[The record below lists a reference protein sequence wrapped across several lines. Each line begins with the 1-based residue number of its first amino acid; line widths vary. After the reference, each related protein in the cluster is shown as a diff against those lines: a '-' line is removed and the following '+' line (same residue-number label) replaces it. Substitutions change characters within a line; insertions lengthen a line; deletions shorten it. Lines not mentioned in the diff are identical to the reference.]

1 MKALV
6 NLIVVAAA
14 GFLGYAFEPNLR
26 LELTGISH
34 VPAPPKAKAGNPEE
48 QILSKVNIGAY
59 SPEQYPKEVTLKK
72 PAQVS
77 APGSEAKM
85 TLEAGTKVTLVKL
98 DTGALVI
105 SPIGIPNVT
114 GTVEIHHTDFRE
126 QLLAVVPAPA
136 TTATTEKPK
145 PMDAMAKN
153 EPAEAAEPAAPA
165 EPAKPADA
173 MAKAEP
179 ADTTAPGDP
188 AMKEPTEGA
197 NPALAPEKPAEP
209 APAAPT
215 EFAALAQDEIVK
227 IMQESIKSGQVKS
240 FKLEDVSE
248 WTSAEPEELNGVKYN
263 IGMVTYT
270 GTTFMGK
277 SQLKG
282 KAFISG
288 GKVTNWINPK
298 SGTDLK

>member
-6 NLIVVAAA
+6 NLLIVAAA

-34 VPAPPKAKAGNPEE
+34 LPPQPKAKPGNPEE
-48 QILSKVNIGAY
+48 QYLSKVDISRYAA
-59 SPEQYPKEVTLKK
+59 EQLPKEVTLKK
-72 PAQVS
+72 DTDVT
-77 APGSEAKM
+77 APGLGTNM
-85 TLEAGTKVTLVKL
+85 TLKAGTKVTLVKL
-98 DTGALVI
+98 DTGLLVI
-105 SPIGIPNVT
+105 SPVGIPNVT
-114 GTVEIHHTDFRE
+114 GTVEIHDTDVRQ
-126 QLLAVVPAPA
+126 QLLAIAPA
-136 TTATTEKPK
+136 DPTAVAQQQEKP
-145 PMDAMAKN
+145 PLMDAMAKN
-153 EPAEAAEPAAPA
+153 EPADATEPT

-173 MAKAEP
+173 MAKNEP
-179 ADTTAPGDP
+179 AETTSPDDP
-188 AMKEPTEGA
+188 AMKEPTEGG
-197 NPALAPEKPAEP
+197 NPALAPEKGTEP

-215 EFAALAQDEIVK
+215 EFSALAQDEIVK

-248 WTSAEPEELNGVKYN
+248 WTSAEPEELNGVKFN
-263 IGMVTYT
+263 VGMVTYT

-282 KAFISG
+282 KAYISG
-288 GKVTNWINPK
+288 GKVHNWINPK